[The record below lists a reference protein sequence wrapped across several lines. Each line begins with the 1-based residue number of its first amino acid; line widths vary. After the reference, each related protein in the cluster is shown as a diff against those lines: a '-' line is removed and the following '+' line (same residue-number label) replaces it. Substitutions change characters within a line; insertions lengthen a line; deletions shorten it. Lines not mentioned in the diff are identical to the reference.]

1 MEDNARK
8 FRSFWGML
16 KSLVSDDCFSPQD
29 IVLKT
34 GKEVEFDLTLLLTTR
49 ETNLSL
55 PLVRGT

>member
-16 KSLVSDDCFSPQD
+16 KSLVSGARVSPQD

-49 ETNLSL
+49 DTNLSL
-55 PLVRGT
+55 PLARST